1 MYSPTAMR
9 SLSAL
14 IRSRY
19 HDVVAG
25 MVARLPGRLRMDR
38 IPRSSRTLVPGA
50 DRSERKSKASH
61 GKLARARVVVQV
73 AAPSWCCGPFLE
85 ARRISLWNCLGRICA
100 VCLRLSGASQ

>member
-19 HDVVAG
+19 HDVDAG
-25 MVARLPGRLRMDR
+25 MVARLSGRLRMDR

-50 DRSERKSKASH
+50 DRSERKYKASH
-61 GKLARARVVVQV
+61 GKMARARVLLC
-73 AAPSWCCGPFLE
+73 SCGPFLE
-85 ARRISLWNCLGRICA
+85 ARRISLGNVWGRRICA